1 MKWYKFNK
9 IKDFKYNLKLH
20 IEKLRI
26 IIKTMGEYLFPIEK
40 VTSYFKSINSKEDL
54 QKFIQQRSAHVTQ
67 NTLYG
72 YLKTRMGHKF
82 TIMVDD
88 EVFSQ
93 SINIAKWNIYMVAI
107 ADCTFYT
114 FSYLINEKNLK
125 ENDCKEIFLNIIESE
140 KKNGLSEEIYL
151 KAKKEFLQR
160 YDKLDFKDYYLEKPF
175 QESCTALYHW
185 SPIADEL
192 KILDKKIVLNS
203 ISLKWNL
210 VIEEFKKLTK
220 NLKFN

>member
-1 MKWYKFNK
+1 
-9 IKDFKYNLKLH
+9 
-20 IEKLRI
+20 
-26 IIKTMGEYLFPIEK
+26 MGEYLFPIEK

-82 TIMVDD
+82 TLMVDD

-93 SINIAKWNIYMVAI
+93 SINLAKWNIYMVAL

-114 FSYLINEKNLK
+114 FSYLISEKNLK
-125 ENDCKEIFLNIIESE
+125 KNDCKDIYLNIINSE
-140 KKNGLSEEIYL
+140 KSNGLSEEIL
-151 KAKKEFLQR
+151 KKAHRIFIQR
-160 YDKLDFKDYYLEKPF
+160 YEKVNFQKYYLDTPF
-175 QESCTALYHW
+175 EESCLALYQW
-185 SPIADEL
+185 SPIAEEL

-203 ISLKWNL
+203 MKLKWNL
-210 VIEEFKKLTK
+210 IDEEFKKLTK
-220 NLKFN
+220 NLYFN